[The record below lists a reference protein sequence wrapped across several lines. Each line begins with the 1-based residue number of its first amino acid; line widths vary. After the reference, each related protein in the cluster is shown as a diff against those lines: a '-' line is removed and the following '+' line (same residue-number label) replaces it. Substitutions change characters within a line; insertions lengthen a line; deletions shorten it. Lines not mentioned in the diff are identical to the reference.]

1 MISSFLITSYYK
13 TDGVLQKA
21 SSESVTNHAFTSKQ
35 LTLVKG
41 FKTSSAMLVM
51 VKQLF
56 PLLITVE
63 QSYYLQLSRLIL
75 MSFLKEHP

>member
-1 MISSFLITSYYK
+1 MISSFLITSSCK

-21 SSESVTNHAFTSKQ
+21 SSESVTNPAFISKQ

-41 FKTSSAMLVM
+41 LKTSSAMLVPG
-51 VKQLF
+51 KQLF

-63 QSYYLQLSRLIL
+63 QFYYCSYLVS
-75 MSFLKEHP
+75 S